1 MKSNTAILEIPSPG
15 SISQAENV
23 INCLRERLRRAV
35 KGRDEVIDLV
45 LTALLADGHVLLEDY
60 PGSGKTSLAKA
71 LGESIHEESTVKGL
85 PTFRRIQ
92 FTPDL
97 LPSDMTGVSVF
108 EPAASTFEFRPGPVF
123 TSILLADE
131 INRTSPKVQAAMLEA
146 MAEKQVTVD
155 NVSHP
160 LNDLFF
166 VIATQNP
173 RETAGTYPL
182 PLPQLDRFLFK
193 IKMDH
198 ISRDAE
204 LEVLAGFNMDK
215 AFNANIRTV
224 SRREILDARRAIRE
238 AVFISPAVQACLV
251 DAARAL
257 RSHPN
262 VAQGVSTR
270 SLVLMLPALQVGA
283 VLAGRDFVSSADI
296 ENLAPYVFCHRLEL
310 NSSAKDANAVVAE
323 CLAGPLENLSR
334 STLSRSF

>member
-1 MKSNTAILEIPSPG
+1 MCI
-15 SISQAENV
+15 
-23 INCLRERLRRAV
+23 
-35 KGRDEVIDLV
+35 RD
-45 LTALLADGHVLLEDY
+45 
-60 PGSGKTSLAKA
+60 
-71 LGESIHEESTVKGL
+71 
-85 PTFRRIQ
+85 R
-92 FTPDL
+92 
-97 LPSDMTGVSVF
+97 
-108 EPAASTFEFRPGPVF
+108 
-123 TSILLADE
+123 
-131 INRTSPKVQAAMLEA
+131 
-146 MAEKQVTVD
+146 
-155 NVSHP
+155 
-160 LNDLFF
+160 
-166 VIATQNP
+166 
-173 RETAGTYPL
+173 
-182 PLPQLDRFLFK
+182 
-193 IKMDH
+193 
-198 ISRDAE
+198 
-204 LEVLAGFNMDK
+204 DK